1 MNLWKDF
8 NKEPF
13 LINPISRRRK
23 VKKKV
28 AKRSKLSRVMKK
40 AQSLIKKG
48 MSKTKAMKKA
58 WAANPKVKTKLGKKS
73 RPAVYKTKKGYKQT
87 KYRKIKLTLPVVNK
101 PGKRGS
107 YSVAKKRKIKRK
119 RRNPVESLALMNRPS
134 VKLSL
139 PTVMGVAGGGLV
151 SFIVAKSIIGK
162 FLPGIWTGIGKPI
175 SIVGIGVVSGS
186 LVKGKWGSAMIVG
199 SVTIAS
205 VLFLSNL
212 LNISVLEQG
221 DEELLGAAI
230 PDTGESNLGAVV
242 DVEDEYNQGY

>member
-1 MNLWKDF
+1 
-8 NKEPF
+8 
-13 LINPISRRRK
+13 

-28 AKRSKLSRVMKK
+28 PKRSKLSRVMKK

-48 MSKTKAMKKA
+48 MSKKRAMKKA
-58 WAANPKVKTKLGKKS
+58 WASNPKVKTKLGKKS
-73 RPAVYKTKKGYKQT
+73 RPAVYKAKKGYKQT
-87 KYRKIKLTLPVVNK
+87 KYRKIKLSLPVVNK

-107 YSVAKKRKIKRK
+107 YSVAKKRKKTRRK
-119 RRNPVESLALMNRPS
+119 RRNPIESLALMNRPS
-134 VKLSL
+134 VRLSL

-151 SFIVAKSIIGK
+151 SFIVAKSVIGK
-162 FLPGIWTGIGKPI
+162 FLPRFWTGIGKPI

-230 PDTGESNLGAVV
+230 PDSEGSNLSSVV
-242 DVEDEYNQGY
+242 DVENEYSQGY